1 MTTKEIQKQAT
12 IAALKAY
19 PGRFAQP
26 SQATALVTTIE
37 LLAAEAK
44 LTLPRGFSQSVAD
57 AYGPYFN
64 ASAVLQGL
72 KKLGL
77 VADELSAAQKAEA
90 ASILAGLKG

>member
-12 IAALKAY
+12 IAALNEY
-19 PGRFAQP
+19 PGKFAQP
-26 SQATALVTTIE
+26 SQATALITTIE
-37 LLAAEAK
+37 LLAADLK
-44 LTLPRGFSQSVAD
+44 LTLPKGFAQSVANTF
-57 AYGPYFN
+57 APFFN
-64 ASAVLQGL
+64 ASATLQGL